1 MKKKGILIG
10 TILLV
15 IIATIV
21 TCFMMSGRN
30 TLESHLKLAVKYFN
44 EGNYEEAILEFDKAI
59 KIDDKIFHIYLAKA
73 NAEIETGNNDAA
85 LESTIKMVEL
95 LKVND
100 EIANKTMLQAHTIL
114 LDMYNTSKY
123 KEKEDLLIWFYEAA
137 YGNEKYAEY
146 LSWIEDYLPDEYDVS
161 MEWIREEYSE
171 NMQEK
176 YIASY
181 ERVLSSYKK
190 ALKNN
195 FEYDYING
203 EEFEKVYPDVNS
215 ELAANGGVSGLKY
228 SLTDINKDGV
238 PELIIGNIN
247 NPTYDNI
254 NDDWCPDYVIWDI
267 YGLENGNPKRII
279 DIYSVGYRR
288 HYKLF
293 DDGIIGCMSIG
304 NGNENGVV
312 ISYDFYS
319 VEGTSSVPVYALQS
333 DTTIPGGK
341 YTVGTSSPSEDISKS
356 KYDSIMNSF
365 VPKKDINWETIDYHS
380 YENSNTKTS
389 SEGTLTSS
397 DASSLAFAKAKTKG
411 ELQGGPKRLVLESEN
426 DEQFTFKLCEDSPEK
441 QTVINWYYV
450 NKKTKEVT
458 SMF

>member
-1 MKKKGILIG
+1 MVLRGATMKKKGILIG

-73 NAEIETGNNDAA
+73 NAEIEIGNNDAA

-123 KEKEDLLIWFYEAA
+123 KEKEDLLIWFYETA
-137 YGNEKYAEY
+137 YGNEKYVEY

-161 MEWIREEYSE
+161 MEWIREDYEEAKAEYYVSLYDDILL
-171 NMQEK
+171 K
-176 YIASY
+176 
-181 ERVLSSYKK
+181 YKK
-190 ALKNN
+190 AAAANYEYDHVNGETFDKKYPGVN
-195 FEYDYING
+195 FEVAAGMETDLYYSIIDING
-203 EEFEKVYPDVNS
+203 DEIPEMFI
-215 ELAANGGVSGLKY
+215 GG
-228 SLTDINKDGV
+228 DGN
-238 PELIIGNIN
+238 NI
-247 NPTYDNI
+247 Y
-254 NDDWCPDYVIWDI
+254 DI
-267 YGLENGNPKRII
+267 YGIKDGRPER
-279 DIYSVGYRR
+279 
-288 HYKLF
+288 LF
-293 DDGIIGCMSIG
+293 DVYSMGNRIHYTVYEDGIIGYRSSGGIS
-304 NGNENGVV
+304 NGGYKFYKVHKSSEIKENGMTSE
-312 ISYDFYS
+312 IEYLKWEDDRYFITRKNGDSNTELSEEEFDAE
-319 VEGTSSVPVYALQS
+319 VEKYVEIGYKNMKWQILKYYQS
-333 DTTIPGGK
+333 DNEE
-341 YTVGTSSPSEDISKS
+341 VSENVSSNNSK
-356 KYDSIMNSF
+356 
-365 VPKKDINWETIDYHS
+365 
-380 YENSNTKTS
+380 
-389 SEGTLTSS
+389 LTEQE
-397 DASSLAFAKAKTKG
+397 AVK
-411 ELQGGPKRLVLESEN
+411 LVLKKIGSEMKDEYKLIPDN
-426 DEQFTFKLCEDSPEK
+426 EDAEQFTFKLCEDSPEK